1 MENTHFN
8 PLFEVGVIT
17 LTVCE
22 FRRMGD
28 EDQHKLAQMCV
39 RRRRVH
45 KKPGSDQLISLN
57 ITLSIIIQN
66 ENLTPGQCWSV
77 LELCLTLKNASVR
90 CYC

>member
-22 FRRMGD
+22 FRRTCD
-28 EDQHKLAQMCV
+28 EDQLKLVQMCV

-45 KKPGSDQLISLN
+45 KKKKPVSDQFISLN
-57 ITLSIIIQN
+57 ITLTIIIQN
-66 ENLTPGQCWSV
+66 EKLAPCQCWWV
-77 LELCLTLKNASVR
+77 P
-90 CYC
+90 